1 MFLENET
8 KNIFDKKI
16 AKNKIPLSKKSAK
29 NIPFPKNNMLSNN
42 IKLLVPVR
50 QLSTLILQDN
60 NSSNLSL
67 KYPSE
72 INFQIVKKNIFSS
85 IQRNMKNKIP
95 KCSNFKK
102 RQISWEKTNNLK
114 IEQVHNYKI
123 QYLLIKEKIEKIQN
137 QKNITLDI
145 KNKLLQEINLK
156 LKTILKKTNDYL
168 EEQNQENNINDNFND
183 NDNNN
188 LEQNKKSLKIYIDK
202 YKKLNNK
209 LQEINN
215 KNYISSMNNKINEID
230 KEINFYE
237 KENEEL
243 LLNDNNK
250 NELILPNIQKINKI
264 ENDLI
269 LERQLQNKII
279 EYKDK
284 IAQEISISKK
294 IKDNE
299 INIKK
304 LETLI
309 NELNTKNKDILD
321 NSKDEFFI
329 EENNSDKNNTDFI
342 NINREIFK
350 LNKKRKV
357 TKLNEMMALKKNLN
371 HTTLI
376 NKDSDSRI
384 ITSENQ
390 SNVEENIFKVPF
402 TTKRKNLSCSNI
414 SMMNNDTTINNNK
427 LIKELILK
435 NLDEKEK
442 EEKALI
448 NIHEQGDTSL
458 KKYKHIKLK
467 PNFSFTNDYHKFKDD
482 NINKFKKLQ
491 SSAEISNLRNNE
503 NVNNNN
509 KEDLIKESVVDEIS
523 NKLEAPSTPSNEKSN
538 KYNRN
543 KRVIDFNMEPIKK
556 AYNENYKANN
566 NFDENKREIFS
577 FTTEQREKVL
587 NTIMYD
593 DL

>member
-60 NSSNLSL
+60 NSSNLSQ

-168 EEQNQENNINDNFND
+168 EEQNQENNVNDNFND

-188 LEQNKKSLKIYIDK
+188 IEQNKKSLKIYIDK

>member
-16 AKNKIPLSKKSAK
+16 AKNKNPLSKKSAK
-29 NIPFPKNNMLSNN
+29 NIPFPKNNMLANN
-42 IKLLVPVR
+42 IKSLVPVR

-60 NSSNLSL
+60 NSSNLSQ

-156 LKTILKKTNDYL
+156 LKTILKKANDYL
-168 EEQNQENNINDNFND
+168 EEQNQENNINYNFND
-183 NDNNN
+183 NDNNI
-188 LEQNKKSLKIYIDK
+188 EQNKKSLKIFIDK

-243 LLNDNNK
+243 LLNENNK

-390 SNVEENIFKVPF
+390 SNVEENIFKIPF

-503 NVNNNN
+503 NVNNN

>member
-16 AKNKIPLSKKSAK
+16 VKNKIPLSKKSAK
-29 NIPFPKNNMLSNN
+29 NIPFPKNNKLTKN
-42 IKLLVPVR
+42 IKTLIPSR
-50 QLSTLILQDN
+50 QLSTVILQDN
-60 NSSNLSL
+60 DNSNLSQ

-72 INFQIVKKNIFSS
+72 INFQMMKKNIFSS
-85 IQRNMKNKIP
+85 IQRNIKNKIP
-95 KCSNFKK
+95 KCNNYKK
-102 RQISWEKTNNLK
+102 RQISWEKSKNLK
-114 IEQVHNYKI
+114 IEQIHNYKI

-137 QKNITLDI
+137 EKNITLDI

-168 EEQNQENNINDNFND
+168 DEQNQDKNINGNIND

-188 LEQNKKSLKIYIDK
+188 DYNIEQNKNKLEIYIDK
-202 YKKLNNK
+202 YKKLNNR

-215 KNYISSMNNKINEID
+215 KNYISSLNNKLNEID
-230 KEINFYE
+230 KEINLYE

-250 NELILPNIQKINKI
+250 NELVLPNIQKTNKI

-284 IAQEISISKK
+284 IAQEISIMKK

-299 INIKK
+299 VNIKK
-304 LETLI
+304 LEEVI
-309 NELNTKNKDILD
+309 RELNYKNIILLD
-321 NSKDEFFI
+321 NSKDDIFI
-329 EENNSDKNNTDFI
+329 GENNNKNNNDFM
-342 NINREIFK
+342 NINKEIFK
-350 LNKKRKV
+350 FSKKRKV
-357 TKLNEMMALKKNLN
+357 TKLNEMSSKKNLN
-371 HTTLI
+371 HTTSI
-376 NKDSDSRI
+376 NKDSKSRI

-390 SNVEENIFKVPF
+390 SNLEDNIYMVPF

-414 SMMNNDTTINNNK
+414 SMANNDTTINNNK

-467 PNFSFTNDYHKFKDD
+467 PNFSFTKDYHRLKDD
-482 NINKFKKLQ
+482 KIKQYKKLQ
-491 SSAEISNLRNNE
+491 SSAEISNIRNNE
-503 NVNNNN
+503 NINN
-509 KEDLIKESVVDEIS
+509 KEDLIKESIVDEIS
-523 NKLEAPSTPSNEKSN
+523 NKLDGPSTPSNEKSN

-543 KRVIDFNMEPIKK
+543 KRAIEFNIEPIKK
-556 AYNENYKANN
+556 INNENNKVNN
-566 NFDENKREIFS
+566 NFDENKREIFT

-593 DL
+593 YL

>member
-1 MFLENET
+1 MFFENET

-29 NIPFPKNNMLSNN
+29 NIPFPKNNILSNN
-42 IKLLVPVR
+42 IKSLVPVR

-60 NSSNLSL
+60 NSSNLSQ

-168 EEQNQENNINDNFND
+168 EEQNQENNINDNFNN
-183 NDNNN
+183 NDNNI
-188 LEQNKKSLKIYIDK
+188 EQNKKSLKIYIDK

-309 NELNTKNKDILD
+309 SELNTKNKDILD

-390 SNVEENIFKVPF
+390 SNVEENIFKIPF

>member
-42 IKLLVPVR
+42 IKSLVPVR

-60 NSSNLSL
+60 NSSNLSQ

-72 INFQIVKKNIFSS
+72 INFQIVKKNIFSF

-123 QYLLIKEKIEKIQN
+123 QYILIKEKIEKIQN

-188 LEQNKKSLKIYIDK
+188 IEQNKKSLKIYIDK

-390 SNVEENIFKVPF
+390 SNVEENIFKIPF

-523 NKLEAPSTPSNEKSN
+523 NKLETPSTPSNEKSN

>member
-29 NIPFPKNNMLSNN
+29 NIPFPKNNMLANN
-42 IKLLVPVR
+42 IKSLAPVR

-102 RQISWEKTNNLK
+102 RQISWEKTKNLK

-183 NDNNN
+183 NNNN
-188 LEQNKKSLKIYIDK
+188 IEENKKALKIFMDK

-209 LQEINN
+209 LKEINN
-215 KNYISSMNNKINEID
+215 KNYISSMNKKINEID

-304 LETLI
+304 LEELI

-321 NSKDEFFI
+321 NSKEEFFI

-376 NKDSDSRI
+376 NKDSNSRI

-390 SNVEENIFKVPF
+390 SNLEENIFKIPF

-414 SMMNNDTTINNNK
+414 SMINNDTTINNNK

-556 AYNENYKANN
+556 PYNENYKANN
-566 NFDENKREIFS
+566 NFDENKRELFS

>member
-42 IKLLVPVR
+42 IKSLVPVR

-60 NSSNLSL
+60 NSSNLSQ

-183 NDNNN
+183 NDNNI
-188 LEQNKKSLKIYIDK
+188 EQNKKSLKIYIDK

-243 LLNDNNK
+243 LLNDHNK

>member
-16 AKNKIPLSKKSAK
+16 AKNKNPLSKKSAK

-42 IKLLVPVR
+42 IKSLVPVR

-60 NSSNLSL
+60 NSSNLSQ

-156 LKTILKKTNDYL
+156 LKTILKKANDYL
-168 EEQNQENNINDNFND
+168 EEQNQENNINYNFND
-183 NDNNN
+183 NDNNI
-188 LEQNKKSLKIYIDK
+188 EQNKKSLKIFIDK

-243 LLNDNNK
+243 LLNENNK

-390 SNVEENIFKVPF
+390 SNVEENIFKIPF

-503 NVNNNN
+503 NVNNN

>member
-60 NSSNLSL
+60 NSSNLSQ

-168 EEQNQENNINDNFND
+168 EEQNQENNINDNFNN
-183 NDNNN
+183 NDNNI
-188 LEQNKKSLKIYIDK
+188 EQNKKSLKIYIDK